1 MHYHIARGR
10 TWTQVY
16 PLHSLAYNHYASLTS
31 KAIGNFSRVW
41 HMCVARCVCMFA
53 CVYVENM
60 ILRSN
65 QYSIYSYLM
74 INIDLSY
81 QENSL

>member
-1 MHYHIARGR
+1 MLHWPQKLLVTSAEGVAHVYS
-10 TWTQVY
+10 QV
-16 PLHSLAYNHYASLTS
+16 
-31 KAIGNFSRVW
+31 
-41 HMCVARCVCMFA
+41 CVCMFA

-65 QYSIYSYLM
+65 QYSIYSYLI